1 MEKNI
6 TRADRSISY
15 SIRSYRRSRSVR
27 ISVHHDGRVVVTK
40 PASVSVARAEGFV
53 FSRFDWI
60 AATIDKFK
68 LKPQKLL
75 SHFSAADY
83 AARKAEALAMVRE
96 RVKHLNEIYGFEIGK
111 IAVRNQRTRWGS
123 CSGKKN
129 LNFNYKLLY
138 LPPELCDY
146 IVVHELCHLKE
157 MNHSARFWAQ
167 VARAVPDHK
176 ERRRAIRAY

>member
-1 MEKNI
+1 M
-6 TRADRSISY
+6 
-15 SIRSYRRSRSVR
+15 
-27 ISVHHDGRVVVTK
+27 HHDGRVVVTK

-138 LPPELCDY
+138 PPAGTLRLY
-146 IVVHELCHLKE
+146 
-157 MNHSARFWAQ
+157 RG
-167 VARAVPDHK
+167 ARAVPPEGD
-176 ERRRAIRAY
+176 EPFGPLLGPGGPGRAGP